1 MSDYTITTMADFLA
15 LTPDQRKR
23 CVQDML
29 LWADFVD
36 AVRSEV
42 PPMFETPNA
51 MTWRDD
57 DRPGEI
63 SEIRVQGVPA

>member
-1 MSDYTITTMADFLA
+1 MSEYTIATMADFLA
-15 LTPDQRKR
+15 LSPDQRRR

-42 PPMFETPNA
+42 PPVFATPDA
-51 MTWRDD
+51 MTWCDD

-63 SEIRVQGVPA
+63 SEIRVCGVPV